1 MEDTFL
7 WGLEINDSLTQ
18 ELTSKISVIAVGIG
32 LICFVC
38 NLAYNYLSHG
48 VSQFINS
55 NEDRF
60 PDYSEIARCLA
71 LFFCLSLYSPIAKTV
86 VGTLE
91 VINKNTSMTTNRANE
106 FSELMAQFTTGQGE
120 KLLNNEEEALKE
132 GVKSGDEN
140 SAAMDKELDNIS
152 QGNQIEESSSM
163 LRYIGELVNPAN
175 WGTAILHA
183 LAAALVGLI
192 QIIILG
198 IGVVTLKVLI
208 ILGPIVFAVSILPV
222 FQKQLSVW
230 FGTVCSVG
238 MVFTVVNILNEI
250 MWFSL
255 KGIFTPGS
263 DIIDSV
269 TKSSQTLGLDLAMI
283 GCYCS
288 CFWLAS
294 KIVGHSDAGRIISK
308 TMSVLTSA
316 ATLMV
321 AGAAGAAAGGAA
333 GIATNIGAAANT
345 GKSLIDEQ

>member
-18 ELTSKISVIAVGIG
+18 ELTSKVSVIAVGVG

-38 NLAYNYLSHG
+38 NMAYNYLSHG
-48 VSQFINS
+48 VSQLLNP

-71 LFFCLSLYSPIAKTV
+71 LFFCLSLYSPLAKTV

-91 VINKNTSMTTNRANE
+91 VINKNTTMTTNRANE
-106 FSELMAQFTTGQGE
+106 FSELMAQFTTDQGE
-120 KLLNNEEEALKE
+120 KLLNSEEEALKD

-140 SAAMDKELDNIS
+140 AAAMDKELDNIS
-152 QGNQIEESSSM
+152 QGNQIEESSSI
-163 LRYIGELVNPAN
+163 LRYIGELINPGN
-175 WGTAILHA
+175 WGIAILHS
-183 LAAALVGLI
+183 LAAALVGII

-198 IGVVTLKVLI
+198 IGVVSLKVLI
-208 ILGPIVFAVSILPV
+208 ILGPFVFAFSILPV

-230 FGTVCSVG
+230 FGTVCSIG
-238 MVFTVVNILNEI
+238 MVFTVINVLNEI

-255 KGIFTPGS
+255 KGIFTPAS
-263 DIIDSV
+263 DALDQM
-269 TKSSQTLGLDLAMI
+269 TKVPQMLGLDLAMI
-283 GCYCS
+283 GVYCS
-288 CFWLAS
+288 CFWLSS
-294 KIVGHSDAGRIISK
+294 KIVGHADAGRIISK

-321 AGAAGAAAGGAA
+321 AGAAGAAAAGGKL
-333 GIATNIGAAANT
+333 TNVAAAANA